1 MASFSVLTAFW
12 IIKTSQAKER
22 SGVKQ
27 RGKTNKMKKTEDSS
41 CSLTSHFWSTYRSP
55 FSTCCIP
62 FQISGSQESNA
73 SNRVRFG
80 AEMRKIWPS
89 EDNCS
94 RLVRNS
100 HNTLKFAQHLQVVR
114 NSHNTP
120 ACAKFAPAHA
130 WCEISSVFADS
141 TWDLFLCIFDV
152 NSFLIPVTS
161 QSQALLL

>member
-89 EDNCS
+89 EDNCIKPWEHHFA
-94 RLVRNS
+94 RWRKFRKEIFFMVRNLAIS
-100 HNTLKFAQHLQVVR
+100 HHED
-114 NSHNTP
+114 P
-120 ACAKFAPAHA
+120 P
-130 WCEISSVFADS
+130 CEIWTLHLSPFENAFEILCFS
-141 TWDLFLCIFDV
+141 THA
-152 NSFLIPVTS
+152 PPTS
-161 QSQALLL
+161 